1 MTPNM
6 GQGGNSAV
14 ESAASLAN
22 YLTRLVQSSSN
33 GKIPLE
39 DIKNNLNEF
48 QMARQPRAKE
58 ICTAANAL
66 TRLEAC
72 ATLKDKL
79 LALYAL
85 PYMTEYLIDRL
96 SEKLAGTEK
105 VDYIP
110 LPPRAFNCSMP
121 IHELAENKK
130 DGLWRRVIS
139 TSPLIG
145 CAVAANRLMGSTMD
159 GFIPHLI
166 SILREGSWTS
176 NTGETVSLTRSF
188 YNVPFLDQLFS
199 PLITCFLP
207 SISGSDAV
215 SRSQM
220 ISFLADCGPVYS
232 IWLLESCRQ
241 GKSELE
247 VILYVK
253 TPMLPWKFSLCD

>member
-22 YLTRLVQSSSN
+22 HLIRLVQSSPN
-33 GKIPLE
+33 GKISLE
-39 DIKNNLNEF
+39 NIKTSLNEF
-48 QMARQPRAKE
+48 QMARQPRAKD

-72 ATLKDKL
+72 ATLKDQL
-79 LALYAL
+79 MAMHVL

-96 SEKLAGTEK
+96 SETMAGAEK
-105 VDYIP
+105 VEYKP
-110 LPPRAFNCSMP
+110 LSPRAFNCSMP
-121 IHELAENKK
+121 IHELAEKKK
-130 DGLWRRVIS
+130 DALWRRVIS

-145 CAVAANRLMGSTMD
+145 CAVAANSLMGSTKD
-159 GFIPHLI
+159 GFMPHLI
-166 SILREGSWTS
+166 SVLRQGVWTS
-176 NTGETVSLTRSF
+176 NNGETVSLIRSF
-188 YNVPFLDQLFS
+188 YNVPFLDRLFS

-241 GKSELE
+241 GKSGLEL
-247 VILYVK
+247 ILYVRNAILLLNFL
-253 TPMLPWKFSLCD
+253 TL